1 MWLLEAAFWYNL
13 WLALPASSRKRTFFR
28 SIQHGF
34 ADFEVV
40 SRSSR
45 ITPGFNFSPFQI
57 EILAWH
63 GSLWLHD
70 ELMKGAFR
78 QLKN

>member
-1 MWLLEAAFWYNL
+1 MLYTNMWLLEAAFWYKL

-45 ITPGFNFSPFQI
+45 IT
-57 EILAWH
+57 LASTFHLSRLRFWH
-63 GSLWLHD
+63 G
-70 ELMKGAFR
+70 MAVYGFMT
-78 QLKN
+78 N